1 MSLFLSLKALIWL
14 GILLDVKLCFHQSKR
29 QAKKAWFIYMKHR
42 WISGTSS
49 NASQWLGWGGAQ
61 HERSSTA
68 PHTQSPHGG
77 RKQRGQCGVKREST
91 ARQEQDG
98 GERCGPGWSQTD
110 RVQIHPSSSPGCTVT
125 MSSCPCFLLSGS
137 QLGTW
142 TYLTGLLGELNDI
155 LQIKCLATMPGT

>member
-1 MSLFLSLKALIWL
+1 MGWNVLFLSLKALIWL

-49 NASQWLGWGGAQ
+49 KRVSVTGVRRGPAQ
-61 HERSSTA
+61 LIH
-68 PHTQSPHGG
+68 SPAHPEPPRRQEAEGTVWSPSAA
-77 RKQRGQCGVKREST
+77 Q
-91 ARQEQDG
+91 RQEQDG
-98 GERCGPGWSQTD
+98 TLWAWLEPDWPGPNPPQL
-110 RVQIHPSSSPGCTVT
+110 SPGCTVT